1 MTKLLLARW
10 QVNCDTI
17 IPLFTLN
24 FTCCVITAGTGGGA
38 GAGAAAAADG
48 RSHAHLVVNLKQAI
62 RQLRREL
69 EAARAERDAMADS
82 LKFTDMEELSLV
94 ARANFE
100 EVQRLQLLLQSRG
113 DGGEGE
119 DDEDEFDLT
128 PSGVRPTAMAM
139 QRLENETRFLRDEN
153 ASLKADLNKVRRGV
167 AMFVLLCFVLLCY
180 APVDDCQTCWTV
192 RRVDIVD
199 RFIINSPWAG

>member
-1 MTKLLLARW
+1 MATSG
-10 QVNCDTI
+10 
-17 IPLFTLN
+17 
-24 FTCCVITAGTGGGA
+24 TASGAGGGT
-38 GAGAAAAADG
+38 AAAADG

-69 EAARAERDAMADS
+69 ETARAERDAMADS
-82 LKFTDMEELSLV
+82 LKFTDMEELSLI

-139 QRLENETRFLRDEN
+139 HRLENEARFLRDEN

-167 AMFVLLCFVLLCY
+167 AIFDLLCLLC
-180 APVDDCQTCWTV
+180 T
-192 RRVDIVD
+192 RRRPSEVLFESSFDHDELALGWLNVILIA
-199 RFIINSPWAG
+199 RWQHAS